1 VPGDAPTP
9 SGLTSDEAARILAAS
24 PPRKAPRSSRSL
36 AEIIWS
42 NTFTLFNLILIL
54 LLVPLAIFGL
64 WGDMLFGGVLVANT
78 AIGIFQE
85 VRAKRTLDR
94 LALLGAPQGR
104 VLRDGEP
111 VMLPVAGWIDNPG
124 GREPIPS
131 VVGSSMIEYCGAGKP
146 RAAIFEL

>member
-1 VPGDAPTP
+1 VASVRQSINSAWP
-9 SGLTSDEAARILAAS
+9 ARA
-24 PPRKAPRSSRSL
+24 L

-94 LALLGAPQGR
+94 LGTTITKEKR
-104 VLRDGEP
+104 V
-111 VMLPVAGWIDNPG
+111 NT
-124 GREPIPS
+124 
-131 VVGSSMIEYCGAGKP
+131 
-146 RAAIFEL
+146 